1 MSTTQTI
8 DRLLE
13 DVFAQAKSLMRRRYL
28 EIRQLAG
35 SNLPPGKFF
44 DAALQATVD
53 IYAASA
59 GAVWMREEPQG
70 RLRCVAQTGIE
81 KLGLTGEYEQPHE
94 ALVRYAAAQPKPFLV
109 RPNSSPRVGAGVSNP
124 TDSFLVFGPLV
135 HNGAMVGVIELFLGP
150 RPVRGKTP
158 EVRTGYARF
167 MEHLTPWIVQYLLR
181 QLQAAQAKKCD
192 DAKKSNDAKK
202 SDAAAAQPLRG
213 SQFTGSQF
221 AGSQFAL
228 RMVVAARE
236 VAAHREAIRRTL
248 ERVVQEMT
256 GLRAESLQQGRD
268 VASGIH
274 QLLDANGMRVACPQC
289 GAASIL
295 RCQAG
300 GGGAL
305 FVFDHTLAEGRT
317 FHGGVAELPRLR
329 VVAKSRRRGG
339 VPRTPK

>member
-28 EIRQLAG
+28 EIRRLAG
-35 SNLPPGKFF
+35 SDLPPGQFF
-44 DAALQATVD
+44 DAALRAIVD

-59 GAVWMREEPQG
+59 GAVWMREEPPG
-70 RLRCVAQTGIE
+70 RLRCVAQSGTE

-94 ALVRYAAAQPKPFLV
+94 ALLRYAAAQPKPMLV
-109 RPNSSPRVGAGVSNP
+109 RPNSSPQAGAGVSNP

-135 HNGAMVGVIELFLGP
+135 HQGTTVGVIELFLGP

-158 EVRTGYARF
+158 EVRSGYVRF
-167 MEHLTPWIVQYLLR
+167 MEHLTPWIMKYLLA
-181 QLQAAQAKKCD
+181 QLQTAQARS
-192 DAKKSNDAKK
+192 AMSPA
-202 SDAAAAQPLRG
+202 G
-213 SQFTGSQF
+213 SQSPAQ
-221 AGSQFAL
+221 ASPAQQFAL

-248 ERVVQEMT
+248 QRVVQEMR
-256 GLRAESLQQGRD
+256 GLRAENLQHGRD
-268 VASGIH
+268 VARRIH
-274 QLLDANGMRVACPQC
+274 QLLDANGLRVTCPQC

-305 FVFDHTLAEGRT
+305 FVFDHTLESGRT
-317 FHGGVAELPRLR
+317 FHGGVPELPRLE
-329 VVAKSRRRGG
+329 VVAKPRRRAGR
-339 VPRTPK
+339 PRTPK